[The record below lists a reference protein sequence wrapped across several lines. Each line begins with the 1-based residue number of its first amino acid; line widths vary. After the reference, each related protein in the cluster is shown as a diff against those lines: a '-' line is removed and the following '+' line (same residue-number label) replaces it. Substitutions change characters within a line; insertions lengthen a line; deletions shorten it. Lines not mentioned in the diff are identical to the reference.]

1 MPKFASPFVTA
12 GIAVAGAGLWLAV
25 GPQAGAAPE
34 ARSPGGDFLC
44 PELFGS
50 SGLAPMP
57 PKLAAAE
64 PNPIGSLIRVFIG
77 NGTADNPNAGLLIG
91 NGWDATD
98 GQDGG
103 NGGLLFGRGG
113 NGGTVV
119 AGENH
124 GTGRNGGHAG

>member
-1 MPKFASPFVTA
+1 MMMTQLIRPFVTA

-25 GPQAGAAPE
+25 APDAVAAP
-34 ARSPGGDFLC
+34 ADGAPCGDFVC
-44 PELFGS
+44 SDLFGS
-50 SGLAPMP
+50 AASVPTP

-98 GQDGG
+98 AQDGG

-113 NGGTVV
+113 VGGT
-119 AGENH
+119 G
-124 GTGRNGGHAG
+124 GTGAVGQAGKSG